1 MEQEVKD
8 PTLEKEA
15 VNSAEETS
23 ASEAVDMD
31 EVETCEGEVEETV
44 AEETSAEE
52 CEAGETAPEE
62 QTEGSSEEK
71 SGFFGKKKKKDK
83 KDVQIE
89 ELTDKVKRTMAEFE
103 NFRKRNEREK
113 THMYEVGAKD
123 IIEKMLPIVDNFERG
138 LASIPE
144 DQKDG
149 AVAQGMEMIYKQMI
163 TTFEQIGVKEVEALG
178 KEFDPDFHNAVM
190 HEDNDEVGENIIVE
204 VFQKGYTY
212 RDSVIRYSMVKVAN

>member
-8 PTLEKEA
+8 STLEKEA
-15 VNSAEETS
+15 VEATEECVDQTVDTGEAE
-23 ASEAVDMD
+23 AY
-31 EVETCEGEVEETV
+31 EGEDLDEE
-44 AEETSAEE
+44 ASLEEEKEE
-52 CEAGETAPEE
+52 EAAVSEDA
-62 QTEGSSEEK
+62 SEEK
-71 SGFFGKKKKKDK
+71 SGFFTKKKKKDK
-83 KDVQIE
+83 KDAQIE

-144 DQKDG
+144 DQKEG

-163 TTFEQIGVKEVEALG
+163 TTFEQIGVKEIEALD
-178 KEFDPDFHNAVM
+178 KTFDPNFHNAVM